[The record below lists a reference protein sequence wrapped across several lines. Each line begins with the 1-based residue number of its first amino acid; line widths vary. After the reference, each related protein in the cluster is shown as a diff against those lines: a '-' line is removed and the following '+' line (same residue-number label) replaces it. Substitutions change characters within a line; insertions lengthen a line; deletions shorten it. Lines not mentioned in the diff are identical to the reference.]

1 MCVIRGGTPKKKKR
15 IGFKQSV
22 LCNVV
27 LRCLKQIAWKQSL
40 MFPGRVINLV
50 RRLGKFGEF
59 LDTDAGK
66 WIYACVRYS
75 SLPRVLWGLF
85 YFWGD
90 VTRYGLVRNLWF
102 LDRPNLTSRDIR
114 WASPN
119 GLQAWIRR
127 S

>member
-1 MCVIRGGTPKKKKR
+1 MHGQNHIKMIFYATNVTHVCHTRRHTEKKKR

-66 WIYACVRYS
+66 
-75 SLPRVLWGLF
+75 
-85 YFWGD
+85 
-90 VTRYGLVRNLWF
+90 
-102 LDRPNLTSRDIR
+102 
-114 WASPN
+114 
-119 GLQAWIRR
+119 
-127 S
+127 